1 MKSKILAIAGPTA
14 SGKTALSIELAKRY
28 NGEIVSCDSMQIYKG
43 MNIGTAKPTEEE
55 KQGIPHYMIDIISP
69 NDNFSVA
76 EYVNLAREYI
86 DDILR
91 RGKLP
96 ILTGG
101 TGLYLDSVINNTKF
115 SDAKEDADYRESLYD
130 LAGKEGNGAVH
141 KLLEEIDPLSA
152 EKIHEN
158 NLRRVIRALEIYK
171 TTGKTMTQVNIESER
186 ESLYDALI
194 IGIDMDRE
202 LLYERINKRVDIML
216 DHGLLDEIKAL
227 MNKGFDKSSTA
238 FQAIGYKEFIS
249 YFEGEIS
256 FPEAVDKVKQESRR
270 YAKRQ
275 MTWFRRNENINWIV
289 LQNDYSYD
297 KIVKNSCM
305 LTDKFGIIK
314 NEGVPYE
321 ENSEK
326 A

>member
-43 MNIGTAKPTEEE
+43 MDIGTAKPTEEE
-55 KQGIPHYMIDIISP
+55 KQGIPHYMIDIVSP
-69 NDNFSVA
+69 DENFSVA
-76 EYVNLAREYI
+76 EYVKLSREYI
-86 DDILR
+86 EDILR

-96 ILTGG
+96 VLTGG

-115 SDAKEDADYRESLYD
+115 SDAKEDAEYRDSLYA
-130 LAGKEGNGAVH
+130 LAEKEGNGAVH

-158 NLRRVIRALEIYK
+158 NLRRVIRALEIFK

-186 ESLYDALI
+186 ETLYDALI

-216 DHGLLDEIKAL
+216 ESGLLDEVKAL

-256 FPEAVDKVKQESRR
+256 FAEAVEKVKQESRR

-297 KIVKNSCM
+297 KIIKNSCM
-305 LTDKFGIIK
+305 QVDKFGIIK
-314 NEGVPYE
+314 PMGNEPH
-321 ENSEK
+321 K
-326 A
+326 P